1 MLRHEVEFKSI
12 FLRVL
17 EVHRG
22 AQGRAAEVE
31 GKGVGTRGWVTGRGY
46 MWTRGCSL
54 LPHFPQS
61 SSAFNL
67 LFLWATF
74 DYLRQGFG
82 PIDSSRWHKPGMWAG
97 LRWWVMVRGAEPR
110 QTGGPCFCSVLPA
123 AVKQHCRPR
132 VARSLLVLWNEARN
146 SDFSMDLSTCSCYN

>member
-1 MLRHEVEFKSI
+1 MLRHEVDFKSI

-17 EVHRG
+17 EVQRG
-22 AQGRAAEVE
+22 SGRQQKWS

-74 DYLRQGFG
+74 DYLPQGFG

-97 LRWWVMVRGAEPR
+97 LRWWVMVVGAELEANR
-110 QTGGPCFCSVLPA
+110 RTMLLLCSCQPLSSSIADPGLPDLFLFFEM
-123 AVKQHCRPR
+123 KPEIQI
-132 VARSLLVLWNEARN
+132 SLW
-146 SDFSMDLSTCSCYN
+146 DLSTCSCYN